1 MEYILGKKIYF
12 RWCVTTTQV
21 LPDLRILI
29 IYVREHFVTNVLSA
43 IRLIGPNRLPNKINF
58 KLFNLGIELN
68 ITFMGQQVTVHLLNY
83 FIINRFE
90 MNKTKIACQVYTVQ

>member
-12 RWCVTTTQV
+12 NKWCVTTTQV

-43 IRLIGPNRLPNKINF
+43 IRLIGPNRLPSKINF
-58 KLFNLGIELN
+58 KLFNLRIELN
-68 ITFMGQQVTVHLLNY
+68 ITEYGAASDSA
-83 FIINRFE
+83 FIELFYNQSVRNE
-90 MNKTKIACQVYTVQ
+90 QDKNCLSSVQ